1 MNRKI
6 KKIEDV
12 VTMPITKYV
21 TTDGKKFTDD
31 YDANM
36 HQAHLDS
43 MDKAK
48 LCFKKYGIYTSDPMI
63 KNHKNNDQIISN
75 DYLLTRILHTDIS
88 SNDDLD
94 RKSVV

>member
-1 MNRKI
+1 
-6 KKIEDV
+6 
-12 VTMPITKYV
+12 
-21 TTDGKKFTDD
+21 
-31 YDANM
+31 M

-75 DYLLTRILHTDIS
+75 DYLLTASYIQIYQVMMICIS
-88 SNDDLD
+88 YRQKMRNL
-94 RKSVV
+94 KKKF